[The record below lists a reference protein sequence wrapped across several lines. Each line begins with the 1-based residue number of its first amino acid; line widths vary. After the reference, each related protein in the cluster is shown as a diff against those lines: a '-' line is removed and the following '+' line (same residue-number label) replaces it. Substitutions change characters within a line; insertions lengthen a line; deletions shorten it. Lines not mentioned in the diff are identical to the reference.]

1 METNNQRVSIKSKSQ
16 SSSQPDQKTSDVFYV
31 AVKIKKTLGENNI
44 RKPPIKIWPPKSLLC
59 EGFCCCFFCYLLTLP
74 PWEIMSSIFFLSLM
88 SLCLISRETT
98 IIPQVLKSHGRTS
111 RFKFPAFFPIH
122 VFTIIPQLLN
132 ARTESYW
139 KDNLNLKHNG
149 NGTHRRKK
157 QNCSFFFSPFGCGRR
172 QFNKRGGEITGA
184 FPMTN

>member
-1 METNNQRVSIKSKSQ
+1 
-16 SSSQPDQKTSDVFYV
+16 
-31 AVKIKKTLGENNI
+31 
-44 RKPPIKIWPPKSLLC
+44 
-59 EGFCCCFFCYLLTLP
+59 
-74 PWEIMSSIFFLSLM
+74 M

-139 KDNLNLKHNG
+139 KDNLKHNG

-157 QNCSFFFSPFGCGRR
+157 QNCSFFFFFLPSDVVDVNSTREEGKSRGHFQWQINAYFVRVIGAWESHNNPKNGVEKKKRKSQAPVDSTVFIFIMSPRAIKCIIHRTLCTVSFFYCRLL
-172 QFNKRGGEITGA
+172 GE
-184 FPMTN
+184 